1 MRREFNIPG
10 ITFGG
15 RYDGSPII
23 VSDGTHPPADEPN
36 VYIPSACP
44 GGRPPHAWLPDGTSL
59 YDLFNFEWTLLV
71 LGETQALSAQ
81 PFETAAAAL
90 GLDLKVVHQAG
101 TELQALYQ
109 APLALIRPDQIVAW
123 RGDGSQEASSI
134 LRQAVGSEF
143 GVL

>member
-1 MRREFNIPG
+1 
-10 ITFGG
+10 
-15 RYDGSPII
+15 
-23 VSDGTHPPADEPN
+23 
-36 VYIPSACP
+36 
-44 GGRPPHAWLPDGTSL
+44 LPDGTSL
-59 YDLFNFEWTLLV
+59 YDHFNFEWTLLV
-71 LGETQALSAQ
+71 LGEPQALSAQ

-134 LRQAVGSEF
+134 LRQAVG
-143 GVL
+143 L